1 MSDFQMLPGLARV
14 LEEARIEDAGQP
26 DIYAMPPG
34 QARPLFE
41 AQRARWNRFDR
52 EAFDIEWTSIPAP
65 ASAGAAPRPLRLVR
79 IAPRRAGAR
88 PAGTIVYLHGGG
100 WVFGSNQTHLGLMAR
115 LAQATGCTVHGVD
128 YALAPEHPFPQGLND
143 CAWAWRWLRA
153 QGTDAGPWI
162 LAGDSA
168 GANLALG
175 LMLDLRHTGEPQ
187 PDAGLL
193 FYGAYATDFD
203 TASNRQLGDG
213 RFGQSTAR
221 MKAYWRLYLGDDPA
235 RERDPRA
242 CPQHAET
249 AQLAGLPPLW
259 VTAAQLDPLHDD
271 SVNLAQ
277 RLAQAGVRYQ
287 LRTYPGVHHGFM
299 QMSWALPELQ
309 VAFADAAGFLR
320 EQGLLA

>member
-1 MSDFQMLPGLARV
+1 MNDFQMLPALARV
-14 LEEARIEDAGQP
+14 LEAAQLEDAGQP

-41 AQRARWNRFDR
+41 AQRERWNRLDR
-52 EAFDIEWTSIPAP
+52 EAFDITWPSIPAP
-65 ASAGAAPRPLRLVR
+65 SRNASGPRQLRLVR
-79 IAPRRAGAR
+79 IAPRDTGGK
-88 PAGTIVYLHGGG
+88 PAGTLVYLHGGG

-115 LAQATGCTVHGVD
+115 LAQATGCTVYGVD
-128 YALAPEHPFPQGLND
+128 YALAPEHPFPQGLSD
-143 CAWAWRWLRA
+143 CAWAWQWLRA
-153 QGTDAGPWI
+153 HVTDAGPWI

-168 GANLALG
+168 GANLAMG
-175 LMLDLRHTGEPQ
+175 LMLDLQHLGEPL

-203 TASNRQLGDG
+203 TESNRQLGDG

-221 MKAYWRLYLGDDPA
+221 MKTYWHLYLGDDPA
-235 RERDPRA
+235 RGADPRA
-242 CPQHAET
+242 CPQNAAP

-271 SVNLAQ
+271 SANLAQ
-277 RLAQAGVRYQ
+277 RLAQAGARHEF
-287 LRTYPGVHHGFM
+287 RAYPGVHHGFM

-309 VAFADAAGFLR
+309 APFTDAAGFLR
-320 EQGLLA
+320 RQGVLA